1 MKIIKSLII
10 ILLILLT
17 ILIYKYLELYKDST
31 QNKNIINKTLKD
43 IEIEK
48 NYNEGLNKLLE
59 LNSDTVG
66 WLFVNGT
73 NINYPVLQ
81 TNNNQY
87 YLSHNFNKDSN
98 KEGWIFMDYKS
109 NIDDLT
115 YNTII
120 YGHNTYN
127 DNMFSSLNNILTK
140 SWYEN
145 PNNYIITLYTLEKK
159 TTWLV
164 FSVYKK
170 EKETYYL
177 QNNFSS
183 EDDFLKFLDIIKE
196 RSIYNFNTEI
206 DYNTKILTLTTC
218 ADNSNYRVVLH
229 AKLLN

>member
-17 ILIYKYLELYKDST
+17 ILTYKYLELYKDST
-31 QNKNIINKTLKD
+31 QNKNIINRTLKD

-145 PNNYIITLYTLEKK
+145 SNNYLITLYTLEKK

-164 FSVYKK
+164 FSIYKI

-183 EDDFLKFLDIIKE
+183 EDDYLKFLDIIKE